1 LLYLNFESPMAFWMI
16 NRHMSNKQDESLYQG
31 IYSQQDCVMIT
42 NSIGN
47 QIGLDIETYKHEYD
61 TKCFVVP
68 IAALIQSVKK
78 ELFYSVVRITFI
90 CDSSDVYSDI
100 FFSHSHETEGLV
112 IEFVKGSD

>member
-16 NRHMSNKQDESLYQG
+16 NRPVYKQDESLYQG